1 MLYFKHY
8 VFEFCAYVYFSFK
21 HFRLHLIRVFVL
33 DVCKSRSLG
42 TDRKKAKCPWWMK
55 ILVLFSTDVQK
66 MKISSWFMVYCRD
79 DNLCYIF
86 SCLSS
91 NFACQQPLVQFQR
104 NSSLLPNIKKNRRTF
119 IHLLSTTLV
128 LKVLSESERNKNKLL
143 TLITF

>member
-1 MLYFKHY
+1 MINLRSNFSINILFKLSGINIQINHPHRLYFEHY
-8 VFEFCAYVYFSFK
+8 VFEFCTFVYFSFK

-33 DVCKSRSLG
+33 HVCKSRSLG

-79 DNLCYIF
+79 DKLCFIY

-91 NFACQQPLVQFQR
+91 NIAC
-104 NSSLLPNIKKNRRTF
+104 
-119 IHLLSTTLV
+119 
-128 LKVLSESERNKNKLL
+128 
-143 TLITF
+143 